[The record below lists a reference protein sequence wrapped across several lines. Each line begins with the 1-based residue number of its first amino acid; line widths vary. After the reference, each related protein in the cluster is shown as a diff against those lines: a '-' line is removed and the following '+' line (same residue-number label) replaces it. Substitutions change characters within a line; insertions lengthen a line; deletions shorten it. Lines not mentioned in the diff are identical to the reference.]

1 MTRTSIATTLGLVA
15 AVLVAWQLGGALG
28 GGVLMGFVMG
38 AGMSVLGVLY
48 QRHALI
54 HRPETVLTATG
65 VSFLAKFAVLF
76 CGALVFRSIE
86 EAAVWV
92 NWRSFLVAYAAAVAV
107 ILPVGV
113 IDATLA
119 QRRRGMGNRA
129 KEQVGPNKVDAV
141 SGSESPKQMEPS
153 EA

>member
-1 MTRTSIATTLGLVA
+1 MIRTSIATTLGLAV
-15 AVLVAWQLGGALG
+15 AVLVAWQLGGPLG

-38 AGMSVLGVLY
+38 AGMCVLGVLY

-54 HRPETVLTATG
+54 HRPETALTATG
-65 VSFLAKFAVLF
+65 VSFLAKFAVLL
-76 CGALVFRSIE
+76 CGALAFHSIE
-86 EAAVWV
+86 EAAAWV

-107 ILPVGV
+107 ILPLGV

-119 QRRRGMGNRA
+119 QRRHSRDQGGSNR
-129 KEQVGPNKVDAV
+129 VDAASASV
-141 SGSESPKQMEPS
+141 SPKQMEPT